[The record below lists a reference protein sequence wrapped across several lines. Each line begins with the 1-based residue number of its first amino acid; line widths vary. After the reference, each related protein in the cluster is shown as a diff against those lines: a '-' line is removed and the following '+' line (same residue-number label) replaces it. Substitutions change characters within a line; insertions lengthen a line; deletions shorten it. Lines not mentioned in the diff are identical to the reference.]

1 VALLPPSARSW
12 LDTALN
18 LAFPWPESDEAPP
31 QPIFPPFCERC
42 GYPYE
47 HLPDHPFVCSTCAD
61 RDWHFSHARAAFL
74 TQGQPLEAI
83 VRFKYAQEFFRLA
96 QLTSWLIDGFDRHM
110 AGERWDALVPVPLF
124 PRHQRE
130 RGFNQAWELAAGLG
144 RARRLPLLDCLRRVR
159 ETPSQTSL
167 KRHARWKNM
176 QNAFTFK
183 GGFDVTGQNLLLI
196 DDVFTTGATTDA
208 CAQVLARAG
217 AVRVAVL
224 TVSRS

>member
-1 VALLPPSARSW
+1 MALLPPSARGW

-18 LAFPWPESDEAPP
+18 LAFPWPESDAAPP
-31 QPIFPPFCERC
+31 KPVVPPFCDRC

-47 HLPDHPFVCSTCAD
+47 HVPDRPFVCATCAD

-74 TQGQPLEAI
+74 TEGQPLESV

-96 QLTSWLIDGFDRHM
+96 QLTGWLVDAFDRHM

-124 PRHQRE
+124 HRHQRE
-130 RGFNQAWELAAGLG
+130 RGFNQARELAAGLG
-144 RARRLPLLDCLRRVR
+144 RARGIPLRDGLRRVR
-159 ETPSQTSL
+159 ETPSQVGL
-167 KRHARWKNM
+167 QRPARWKNM
-176 QNAFTFK
+176 QNAFRLK
-183 GGFDVTGQNLLLI
+183 GGFDVAGQNLLLI

-217 AVRVAVL
+217 AARVAVL